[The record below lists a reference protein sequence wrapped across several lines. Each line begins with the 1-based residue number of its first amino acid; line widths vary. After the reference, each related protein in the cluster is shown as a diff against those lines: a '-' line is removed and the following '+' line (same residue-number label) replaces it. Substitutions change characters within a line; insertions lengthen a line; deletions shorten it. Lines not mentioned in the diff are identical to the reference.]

1 MTNQD
6 FYNALKAEKER
17 LMNES
22 KPAFNDCQ
30 VKRGEMAKTWN
41 IINALESLGKFGTQE
56 LSDAYDACKKA
67 SHASMLADN
76 RFDDIDEAIDKINEL
91 MSLYTD

>member
-6 FYNALKAEKER
+6 FYNTLKAEKER

-30 VKRGEMAKTWN
+30 VQRGEMAKTWN
-41 IINALESLGKFGTQE
+41 IVNALESSNKFGTQE
-56 LSDAYDACKKA
+56 LSDAYDDYEEA

-76 RFDDIDEAIDKINEL
+76 YLDDIDEAIEKINEL
-91 MSLYTD
+91 ISLYAE

>member
-22 KPAFNDCQ
+22 KQAFRDCQ
-30 VKRGEMAKTWN
+30 VKHGEMSRAWHEVD
-41 IINALESLGKFGTQE
+41 ALEQADKFGTQE
-56 LSDAYDACKKA
+56 LSDAYDDYKEA

-76 RFDDIDEAIDKINEL
+76 YLDDIDEAIEKINEL
-91 MSLYTD
+91 ISLYTE

>member
-6 FYNALKAEKER
+6 FYNTLKAEKER
-17 LMNES
+17 LMNEN
-22 KPAFNDCQ
+22 KQAFRDCQ
-30 VKRGEMAKTWN
+30 IKHGEMSRAWHEVD
-41 IINALESLGKFGTQE
+41 ALEEAGKFGTQE

-76 RFDDIDEAIDKINEL
+76 RFDNIDEAIDKINEL
-91 MSLYTD
+91 MNLYTD

>member
-6 FYNALKAEKER
+6 FYNTLKAEKER

-41 IINALESLGKFGTQE
+41 IVNALESLGKFGTQE
-56 LSDAYDACKKA
+56 LNDAYKAYEKA

-76 RFDDIDEAIDKINEL
+76 YLDDIDEAIEKINEL
-91 MSLYTD
+91 ISLYAE